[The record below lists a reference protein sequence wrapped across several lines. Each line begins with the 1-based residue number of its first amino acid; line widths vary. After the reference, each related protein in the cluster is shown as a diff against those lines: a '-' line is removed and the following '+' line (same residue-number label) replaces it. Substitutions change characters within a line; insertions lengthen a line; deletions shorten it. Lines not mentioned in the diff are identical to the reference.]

1 MALIVCKECG
11 SSISKKANK
20 CPNCGAPRKRKTSIR
35 TWLVVAIIVLYFIG
49 EYGSQNTNIIK
60 SPPSVKEQEWSYSS
74 KVDPMTSKTSYF
86 ASLASTNTVNFKFP
100 YNGEQRG
107 EISLSTHPHNWKNI
121 VFSIKQ
127 GQFLCTSYSGCDIM
141 VRFDENPPKYYHA
154 VGPSDG
160 STTYIFIPNRDY
172 SSFVEKLLKSKK
184 VLIQAEFYQEG
195 LRTFEFNVKNF
206 DPKRYVPSK

>member
-20 CPNCGAPRKRKTSIR
+20 CPNCGAPRKRKTSIG
-35 TWLVVAIIVLYFIG
+35 TWLVVVIIVLYFIG
-49 EYGSQNTNIIK
+49 EYGSQNTDIVK
-60 SPPSVKEQEWSYSS
+60 SPPSVKEQEWSYSQN
-74 KVDPMTSKTSYF
+74 VDPMTSKTSYF
-86 ASLASTNTVNFKFP
+86 ASLASTNTINFKFP

-107 EISLSTHPHNWKNI
+107 EISLSTHPHRKNI
-121 VFSIKQ
+121 VFSINQ
-127 GQFLCTSYSGCDIM
+127 GQFLCTSYRGCYIT
-141 VRFDENPPKYYHA
+141 VRFDENPPKSYDA
-154 VGPSDG
+154 VGPRDG
-160 STTYIFIPNRDY
+160 STTYIFIQDY
-172 SSFVEKLLKSKK
+172 ASFVERLQKSKK